1 MMKKALFLIILVIL
15 PVYANAEDYPPFLN
29 VNAVPDAVKFLPP
42 PPEQNSPMY
51 YCDWNMYLWGKTLRM
66 STRGNLAKQ
75 DAKADNE
82 AIANVFSEPLGI
94 ELSEQKTPKIIEL
107 MARTSDSI
115 MLAIKGPKKYHQ
127 RTRPY
132 AQFNEKSLLPE
143 EEASHNPKAS
153 YPSGHAAIGWGIA
166 LLLSEISP
174 EAQNELLK
182 RGYEY
187 GQSRIIAGFHFQ
199 TDVDAGRLVASAT
212 IARLHADAEFMSKL
226 KSAKSEFNK
235 RKKEQSQK

>member
-1 MMKKALFLIILVIL
+1 MMKKVVFLIVLILL
-15 PVYANAEDYPPFLN
+15 PVCVYAEDYPPFLN
-29 VNAVPDAVKFLPP
+29 VNALPDAVKFLPA

-51 YCDWNMYLWGKTLRM
+51 YCDWNMYMWGKTVRM
-66 STRGNLAKQ
+66 SPRGNQAKM

-82 AIANVFSEPLGI
+82 SLAKVFSEPLGI
-94 ELSEQKTPKIIEL
+94 ELSEQSTPKIFEL
-107 MARTSDSI
+107 IARTSDSV

-132 AQFNEKSLLPE
+132 ALFNEKSLLPE

-166 LLLSEISP
+166 LVLSEINP
-174 EAQNELLK
+174 NAQDELLK
-182 RGYEY
+182 RGYEF
-187 GQSRIIAGFHFQ
+187 GQSRVIAGFHFQ

-212 IARLHADAEFMSKL
+212 IARLHADSEFMSKL
-226 KSAKSEFNK
+226 KSAKSEF
-235 RKKEQSQK
+235 KKHKK